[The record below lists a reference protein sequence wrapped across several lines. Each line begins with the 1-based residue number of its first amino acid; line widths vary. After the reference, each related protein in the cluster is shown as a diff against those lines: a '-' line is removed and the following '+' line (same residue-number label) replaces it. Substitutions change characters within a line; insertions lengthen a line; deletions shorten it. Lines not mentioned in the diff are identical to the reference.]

1 MDSHIAKP
9 TVDMFQILNINL
21 IELGGG
27 GGGGTFLYRAPA
39 FRFDF
44 DFSTAVARRLKPSR
58 ATAVPN
64 INYKYIRRYLKVC

>member
-21 IELGGG
+21 IELGGE
-27 GGGGTFLYRAPA
+27 TFLYRAPA